1 MHICFICREYPPSLR
16 GGGIAS
22 YIKEI
27 AQGLYQAGHQVT
39 VICASD
45 DTKKEAKIDDNG
57 VTVIRLKGG
66 DFIIPQIESHYYY
79 RKLRPLY
86 KFNSYRRKLVKS
98 IKNIKN
104 IDIIEVAEYGAENYF
119 FNELKIPIVIR
130 LHAPTFILD
139 KISNFKHKF
148 TISYWMRNRLGIK
161 EMAVIKKAQYITS
174 CSNALKKIITKE
186 LGIPQARIKVIHNPI
201 QIDKWEYTEHKF
213 QPSSKSIKI
222 LLPGTITPLKGG
234 EDLIKACQI
243 LRKEGIDITLS
254 LVGKESYFAHQLRM
268 TYSHEKWLS
277 IRGPI
282 SREKLMNLYKTV
294 DIVCNPSWF
303 ENMPMTCIE
312 AMLLGSIVV
321 ASNTGGIPEII
332 TEGVTGFMVVPHS
345 PEQLAKK
352 IKYVAYLSPQEKIRI
367 SKAARKHI
375 VENFSINRLLDEM
388 LIYYNFIIKDFKQK

>member
-45 DTKKEAKIDDNG
+45 DTKKETTTDDNG

-79 RKLRPLY
+79 RKFRPLY
-86 KFNSYRRKLVKS
+86 KFNSYRRKLEKIIKS
-98 IKNIKN
+98 LKG

-119 FNELKIPIVIR
+119 LNELKIPIVIR

-148 TISYWMRNRLGIK
+148 TISNLIRERLGIK
-161 EMAVIKKAQYITS
+161 EMEIVKKAQYITS
-174 CSNALKKIITKE
+174 CSNALKNIIIKE
-186 LGIPQARIKVIHNPI
+186 LGIPQERIKVIHNPI
-201 QIDKWEYTEHKF
+201 QVDKWKYTKRNF
-213 QPSSKSIKI
+213 PPSKNIKI
-222 LLPGTITPLKGG
+222 ILPGAITPLKGG

-243 LRKEGIDITLS
+243 LRREGIEITLS
-254 LVGKESYFAHQLRM
+254 LIGKESNFANQLRM
-268 TYSHEKWLS
+268 AYSHEKWLC
-277 IRGPI
+277 IEGPI
-282 SREKLMNLYKTV
+282 SREKLMDLYKTV

-312 AMLLGSIVV
+312 AMLLGSIVI

-332 TEGVTGFMVVPHS
+332 TEGVTGFMTVPHS
-345 PEQLAKK
+345 PDQLAKK
-352 IKYVAYLSPQEKIRI
+352 IKYVTNLSPLEKMRI
-367 SKAARKHI
+367 SNAARKHI
-375 VENFSINRLLDEM
+375 VENFSINKILNDM
-388 LIYYNFIIKDFKQK
+388 LIYYNYTIKDFRQK